1 MARFAVVFVLVI
13 AGAVSP
19 ASANPTAYDVSALLR
34 QRDVFAD
41 RFWGLLQ
48 APVAPAAAPGVG
60 NRLYDFAPM
69 LRGPD
74 PFANAFWGVGAPAQA
89 GRP

>member
-1 MARFAVVFVLVI
+1 MARFAVVLVLVV
-13 AGAVSP
+13 AGMVPP

-34 QRDVFAD
+34 QRDAFAD

-48 APVAPAAAPGVG
+48 GPVAPAPAPGAG

-69 LRGPD
+69 LRTPD
-74 PFANAFWGVGAPAQA
+74 PFATAFWGVGAPAQA
-89 GRP
+89 PRR